1 MISDIENY
9 ADDNIPYAC
18 LPYYDRLKENL
29 ELTIYKV
36 FNWFK
41 YNNFKRNA
49 SICHFFYRLISLLP

>member
-36 FNWFK
+36 FTWNK
-41 YNNFKRNA
+41 DNNNNN
-49 SICHFFYRLISLLP
+49 I